1 MRADAADPRRASIRL
16 AVQFTALMLVL
27 LALLIGVAFVVVGAG
42 QAEATNRTLIDAVQH
57 RDPEDAP
64 AGVLVALQSAAGT
77 MVTRDAPSW
86 FPDRS
91 AMQKVSE
98 SGGTIEENR
107 SEAGHNYI
115 VRTSTD
121 RGRIVQAALDTRESS
136 EELRRVGLALGLSG
150 ALAAAAAG
158 FIAVL
163 MGRRAMRPM
172 VEALALQ
179 RRFVADASHELRTPL
194 TLLSTRAQL
203 VRRRLAEVRLAEDR
217 LAEDRSDA
225 NADEIAHGIDE
236 VVQDSRVLTEILE
249 DLLIAADPR
258 ESVELTKLDLV
269 ALADDAI
276 NTLGPE
282 AERRGIRLHRAEP
295 GLSVVVD
302 GARVSMLRLYTA
314 LITNAIDHAL
324 SEVTVEVRS
333 RGRVAEI
340 RVSDDG
346 PGFSEESRGPA
357 FERFATSR
365 PASAAGEHPRHYGLG
380 LALVA
385 EVAARHRGGVTLE
398 PPRPGIGA
406 VIVVTLP
413 LSR

>member
-1 MRADAADPRRASIRL
+1 
-16 AVQFTALMLVL
+16 V
-27 LALLIGVAFVVVGAG
+27 
-42 QAEATNRTLIDAVQH
+42 
-57 RDPEDAP
+57 
-64 AGVLVALQSAAGT
+64 
-77 MVTRDAPSW
+77 
-86 FPDRS
+86 
-91 AMQKVSE
+91 
-98 SGGTIEENR
+98 
-107 SEAGHNYI
+107 
-115 VRTSTD
+115 
-121 RGRIVQAALDTRESS
+121 
-136 EELRRVGLALGLSG
+136 
-150 ALAAAAAG
+150 AAG

-172 VEALALQ
+172 VDALALQ

-203 VRRRLAEVRLAEDR
+203 VRRRLAEARLAEQGTDP
-217 LAEDRSDA
+217 AA
-225 NADEIAHGIDE
+225 NEIADDVADGIDE

-269 ALADDAI
+269 ALAEDAI
-276 NTLGPE
+276 ASLGPE
-282 AERRGIRLHRAEP
+282 AEGRGIRLHRAEP
-295 GLSVVVD
+295 GLRVVVD

-324 SEVTVEVRS
+324 SGVTIEVLS
-333 RGRVAEI
+333 RGRIAEI

-346 PGFSEESRGPA
+346 PGFSEETRGPA

-365 PASAAGEHPRHYGLG
+365 PNSESGEHPRHYGLG

-385 EVAARHRGGVTLE
+385 EVAARHHGGVAIE

-406 VIVVTLP
+406 VIVVTIP
-413 LSR
+413 LSRA

>member
-1 MRADAADPRRASIRL
+1 MGADAADPRRASIRL
-16 AVQFTALMLVL
+16 AAQFTALMLAL
-27 LALLIGVAFVVVGAG
+27 LVLLIGVTFVVVGAG
-42 QAEATNRTLIDAVQH
+42 LREATERTLIDAVQH
-57 RDPEDAP
+57 RDPQDAP
-64 AGVLVALQSAAGT
+64 AGVLVAFQSGAGT
-77 MVTRDAPSW
+77 VVTRGAPSW
-86 FPDRS
+86 FPDQS
-91 AMQKVSE
+91 ALQRVSE
-98 SGGTIEENR
+98 SGGTIEKNR
-107 SEAGHNYI
+107 SEAGRNYI
-115 VRTSTD
+115 VRTSVD
-121 RGRIVQAALDTRESS
+121 RGRIVQAALDTRENS
-136 EELRRVGLALGLSG
+136 EELRRVGMALGLSG
-150 ALAAAAAG
+150 ALAAVVAG

-163 MGRRAMRPM
+163 MGRRAMKPM

-203 VRRRLAEVRLAEDR
+203 VRRRLAEARLADN
-217 LAEDRSDA
+217 RSDA
-225 NADEIAHGIDE
+225 NADEVADGIDE

-276 NTLGPE
+276 NSLGPE

-295 GLSVVVD
+295 GLRVVID
-302 GARVSMLRLYTA
+302 GARISILRLYTA

-324 SEVTVEVRS
+324 SGITVEVRT

-346 PGFSEESRGPA
+346 PGFSEGSRGPA

-365 PASAAGEHPRHYGLG
+365 PASDGGENPRHYGLG

-385 EVAARHRGGVTLE
+385 EVAARHRGAVALE
-398 PPRPGIGA
+398 PPKPGIGA

-413 LSR
+413 LSRS